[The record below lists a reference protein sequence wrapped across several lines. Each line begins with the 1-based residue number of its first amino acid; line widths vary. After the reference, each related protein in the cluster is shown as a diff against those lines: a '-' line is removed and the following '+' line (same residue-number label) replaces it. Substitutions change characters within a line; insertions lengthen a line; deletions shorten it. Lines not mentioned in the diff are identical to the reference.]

1 MKVIVIT
8 GASDGIGAAASK
20 LLSGEGTRL
29 ILVGRSPVK
38 TKAVAERVGAEY
50 HVADFQRL
58 DEVRDLAAALLDSCE
73 KIDVLANNA
82 GGLFSGPTRTVD
94 GFEKT
99 FQVNHLA
106 PYLLTHLLIERLLH
120 SRATVVN
127 TSSAGARLYGRI
139 DLDDL
144 NSWKNF
150 NANRAYGNAKLAN
163 ILFTKGLH
171 ERFHAH
177 GLSSVAFHPGPV
189 ATNFASDTT
198 SYLRWFYRGAL
209 KRLLISPDQ
218 GGANLAHFATAASDA
233 PWVSGEYYNHRR
245 KITRT
250 NRQAYDAEMISRH
263 WELSAQML
271 GIRWHREASR

>member
-1 MKVIVIT
+1 MKTIVIT
-8 GASDGIGAAASK
+8 GASDGIGAAASE
-20 LLSGEGTRL
+20 LLSSDETRL
-29 ILVGRSPVK
+29 ILVGRSPAK

-50 HVADFQRL
+50 HVADFERL
-58 DEVRDLAAALLDSCE
+58 DEVRDLAAALLDTCE

-82 GGLFSGPTRTVD
+82 GGLFSGPTRTPD

-106 PYLLTHLLIERLLH
+106 PYLLTRLLIERLLH

-127 TSSAGARLYGRI
+127 TASAGARLYGRI

-144 NSWKNF
+144 NGWKNF

-171 ERFHAH
+171 EQFHAH

-198 SYLRWFYRGAL
+198 SYVRWFYRGFL
-209 KRLLISPDQ
+209 KRLLITPER
-218 GGANLAHFATAASDA
+218 GGANLAHFATGTPDAA
-233 PWVSGEYYNHRR
+233 WVSGQYYNDRR
-245 KITRT
+245 RIGRT
-250 NRQAYDAEMISRH
+250 NAQAYDPEITRRH

-271 GIRWHREASR
+271 DIRWCREVSN